1 MKNNSVFLF
10 LGGKNIQFL
19 NVAKPAVVDTM
30 FGCIKFEKVREDFTA
45 RCVCLCSGGGV
56 YPVLSQ
62 THECH
67 RGHAV
72 QHELHQQQPGD
83 TDHWSLQPQWGRWH
97 KGQKRQIQ
105 KVITWLCLYTRFGI
119 SEQSEIVKRANICFF
134 FVCFKQIVSEEN
146 WASVWSW
153 TPE

>member
-1 MKNNSVFLF
+1 MVSEDVT
-10 LGGKNIQFL
+10 GR
-19 NVAKPAVVDTM
+19 
-30 FGCIKFEKVREDFTA
+30 CI
-45 RCVCLCSGGGV
+45 CLCSGGGV

-72 QHELHQQQPGD
+72 QHELHQQQPGH
-83 TDHWSLQPQWGRWH
+83 TDRWSLQPQWGRWH

-119 SEQSEIVKRANICFF
+119 WEQRKIAPMFIVVVFF
-134 FVCFKQIVSEEN
+134 CVCVCVCFKQIVSEEN

-153 TPE
+153 IPEQRFTRKCLHSVQVRLSWTWLMRDLQLV